1 MTDKYNQIRP
11 FLSGGLAGCT
21 ATCCIQPIDTVKVR
35 IQLQGENMTNMN
47 IPRKNA
53 LQLGKNIIKTE
64 GFPSLYKGL
73 SAALLRQITYG
84 AARLGIYKTLSNK
97 YVAEGNSYNFARRLG
112 CGLTAGA
119 LGSFIGTPA
128 DVTLVRMQADNILP
142 IAQRRNYKHVFDA
155 FGKIVS
161 EEGITSLWR
170 GSKPTMLRA
179 MSLNVGML
187 SLGYQSKEFYKS
199 IYGEGKTTNILTS
212 ASAGLFASGMSL
224 PFDFIKTRI
233 QKQIALPDGSL
244 PYKGIVD
251 CVQKVYK
258 NEGALAFYRG
268 FPTFYFR
275 IAPHAMITILLL
287 DYLEDKI

>member
-1 MTDKYNQIRP
+1 MIDKYDKIRP
-11 FLSGGLAGCT
+11 FLSGGIAGCA

-35 IQLQGENMTNMN
+35 IQLQGENVTNTN
-47 IPRKNA
+47 ILRKNA
-53 LQLGKNIIKTE
+53 LQIGKNIIKTE

-84 AARLGIYKTLSNK
+84 ASRLGIYKTLSNK
-97 YVAEGNSYNFARRLG
+97 YVSEGSSYNFAKRLG

-128 DVTLVRMQADNILP
+128 DVTLVRMQVDNILP

-155 FGKIVS
+155 FGKIVNK
-161 EEGITSLWR
+161 EGIPSLWR

-187 SLGYQSKEFYKS
+187 SLGYQSKEFYKK
-199 IYGEGKTTNILTS
+199 IYGEGMTTNILTS

-224 PFDFIKTRI
+224 PFDFIKTRM
-233 QKQIALPDGSL
+233 QKQTAFPDGSL
-244 PYKGIVD
+244 PYKGIID
-251 CVQKVYK
+251 CVKKVYK